1 MSLRS
6 NAKIVLTKS
15 ARLHVVIASVFLNAH
30 LFSSDWDCPMSYNH
44 PRLTSLLLLSPL
56 QLMGERCWVFF
67 VFFLAL
73 TFFSSV
79 HEKMR
84 GQLRQ
89 ETHGRCCMKTALYH
103 RTFKGRRRL
112 SPGGGVCVH
121 ARTYVPA
128 HGPAS
133 LEEHWR
139 GERQPQC
146 GTSVNKCAPGV
157 KVQPTSIFSPAS
169 YSLQETFEAMV
180 GWYGFALGAAKFVC
194 T

>member
-15 ARLHVVIASVFLNAH
+15 ARLHVVITSVFLNAH

-56 QLMGERCWVFF
+56 QLMGERCWGF
-67 VFFLAL
+67 FFLAL

-112 SPGGGVCVH
+112 SPGGEVCVH

-133 LEEHWR
+133 LEEH
-139 GERQPQC
+139 
-146 GTSVNKCAPGV
+146 
-157 KVQPTSIFSPAS
+157 
-169 YSLQETFEAMV
+169 
-180 GWYGFALGAAKFVC
+180 
-194 T
+194 

>member
-56 QLMGERCWVFF
+56 QLMGERCWGFF
-67 VFFLAL
+67 F
-73 TFFSSV
+73 FFSSDIFLKCPW
-79 HEKMR
+79 EDER
-84 GQLRQ
+84 SA
-89 ETHGRCCMKTALYH
+89 ETGNPWPVLYENSSISQNLQ
-103 RTFKGRRRL
+103 RETEIISR
-112 SPGGGVCVH
+112 GGGVCVH

>member
-67 VFFLAL
+67 FFLAL

-112 SPGGGVCVH
+112 SPGGGGSMR
-121 ARTYVPA
+121 ARTHIRSRTWA
-128 HGPAS
+128 CFS
-133 LEEHWR
+133 WR
-139 GERQPQC
+139 TLKRGKATPVWNISQQ
-146 GTSVNKCAPGV
+146 
-157 KVQPTSIFSPAS
+157 
-169 YSLQETFEAMV
+169 
-180 GWYGFALGAAKFVC
+180 VC
-194 T
+194 TRGQSSTHFYFFTCFLQLAGNFWSHGGVVWLCFRGC

>member
-56 QLMGERCWVFF
+56 QLMGERCWGFF
-67 VFFLAL
+67 WYFLAL

-112 SPGGGVCVH
+112 SPGGGKYVCTH
-121 ARTYVPA
+121 AHTFP
-128 HGPAS
+128 HMG
-133 LEEHWR
+133 LLLLKNTEEGKGNPSVEH
-139 GERQPQC
+139 QS
-146 GTSVNKCAPGV
+146 TSVHPGS
-157 KVQPTSIFSPAS
+157 KFNPLLFFHLLPTACRKLLKPWWGG
-169 YSLQETFEAMV
+169 M
-180 GWYGFALGAAKFVC
+180 ALL
-194 T
+194 